1 MLRFDKINSLQ
12 IFQVLQFGTAIL
24 IGILLVKAGLP
35 TSLVS
40 VYEALMFLSSLF
52 CFFWVAGGQN
62 ALLQLF
68 AKLDEPTQKRAI
80 FNVFLLFTG
89 AGLLAGGLLFLFQKP
104 VGQHLTNF

>member
-1 MLRFDKINSLQ
+1 MPRFDKINSLQ
-12 IFQVLQFGTAIL
+12 IFQVLQFGTAVL

-40 VYEALMFLSSLF
+40 VYEALMFIASLF

-68 AKLDEPTQKRAI
+68 AKLDEATQKRAI
-80 FNVFLLFTG
+80 FNVF
-89 AGLLAGGLLFLFQKP
+89 FLFRW
-104 VGQHLTNF
+104 LA